1 MSPTALLVDGSVAP
15 AATPPDGSIDR
26 SEQGLV
32 SVHHLGLGNA
42 TASCSCGWAGRRR
55 ILKAAAEQDAW
66 LHSMHDRCEVSSP
79 LVLAW

>member
-1 MSPTALLVDGSVAP
+1 MSPTALLVDGAVAP
-15 AATPPDGSIDR
+15 AVTSPDDSTGG

-55 ILKAAAEQDAW
+55 LLKAAAEQDAW

>member
-1 MSPTALLVDGSVAP
+1 MSPTALLVDGSIAP
-15 AATPPDGSIDR
+15 AVTSPDDSPDG

-42 TASCSCGWAGRRR
+42 TAKCSCGWAGRRR
-55 ILKAAAEQDAW
+55 LLKAAAEQDAW